1 MRSVKFAVQAAVIA
15 AGLSVIPLSF
25 AQDVTSQGSVSF
37 VSGGVGEDQSQ
48 TFKSMARDYP
58 LELMFVTKGSPNRYL
73 ADVKVQIK
81 DKSGNVVL
89 DTTSNGPFLL
99 AKVPPGKYTI
109 TAESEGG
116 VKRQTVQVGG
126 GKTQRAVFVWD
137 VPTDTPPVASAD
149 AARL

>member
-1 MRSVKFAVQAAVIA
+1 MKSVNFAVKAAVIA
-15 AGLSVIPLSF
+15 MGLSVMPLSL
-25 AQDVTSQGSVSF
+25 AQDAKSQGSVAF
-37 VSGGVGEDQSQ
+37 VSGGVGEDQSEA
-48 TFKSMARDYP
+48 FKSMARDYP
-58 LELMFVTKGSPNRYL
+58 LELMFVAKGNPNRYL

-81 DKSGNVVL
+81 DKNGNVVL
-89 DTTSNGPFLL
+89 DTTSSGPFLL
-99 AKVPPGKYTI
+99 AKVAPGSYTI

-137 VPTDTPPVASAD
+137 VPTDIPPVASAD

>member
-15 AGLSVIPLSF
+15 AGLCVVPLSL
-25 AQDVTSQGSVSF
+25 AQDVTSQGAVSF

-48 TFKSMARDYP
+48 TFKNMARDYP
-58 LELMFVTKGSPNRYL
+58 LELMFVTKGNPNRYL

-99 AKVPPGKYTI
+99 AKLPPGRYSI
-109 TAESEGG
+109 TADSEG
-116 VKRQTVQVGG
+116 VTKRQNVQVGG
-126 GKTQRAVFVWD
+126 KSQRAVFVWD

>member
-1 MRSVKFAVQAAVIA
+1 MKSAKFAIQAAIVA
-15 AGLSVIPLSF
+15 VGLSVLPLSF
-25 AQDVTSQGSVSF
+25 GQDVTSQGSVSF

-58 LELMFVTKGSPNRYL
+58 LELMFVTKGNPNRYL

-81 DKSGNVVL
+81 DKNGAVVL

-99 AKVPPGKYTI
+99 AKVPPGKYSI

-116 VKRQTVQVGG
+116 VKRQTVQVAG

-137 VPTDTPPVASAD
+137 VPTDIPPVASSDAD
-149 AARL
+149 RL